1 MKRRDKPRIDYKE
14 SNLTGKK
21 VIKETRDLEKLSAG
35 FENLATMASKQR
47 QNLIDDEKKLVRKL
61 RRCLEEYDDL
71 SLMFDVEEVE
81 TAISEFKEAI
91 EAFDEI
97 HIELERESWK
107 TSILRPIR
115 IFQCYSQLSHG
126 SMPLE

>member
-14 SNLTGKK
+14 SKSNVTGKK
-21 VIKETRDLEKLSAG
+21 VLKETRDLEKLSAG

-81 TAISEFKEAI
+81 KAISEFKEAI

-97 HIELERESWK
+97 HIELERE
-107 TSILRPIR
+107 LEDE
-115 IFQCYSQLSHG
+115 YSG
-126 SMPLE
+126 TY